1 MKKYFELTTPYRFE
15 WNDWVGPANI
25 LNLFLVIKFG
35 LVASWF
41 GLIVNLACVVYD
53 IIIVRRINLTVLHLS
68 IVLLNAYFLGM
79 FYHIL

>member
-1 MKKYFELTTPYRFE
+1 MKKYFELTAPYHFE

-41 GLIVNLACVVYD
+41 GLIVNFACIVYD
-53 IIIVRRINLTVLHLS
+53 IVAIKRINLTLLHLS
-68 IVLLNAYFLGM
+68 VVLLNAYFLGV
-79 FYHIL
+79 FYNIL

>member
-1 MKKYFELTTPYRFE
+1 MKKYFELTTPYHFE
-15 WNDWVGPANI
+15 WNDWVGLANL

-53 IIIVRRINLTVLHLS
+53 IITVRRINLIILHSS
-68 IVLLNAYFLGM
+68 IVLLNAYFLGV
-79 FYHIL
+79 FYHIF